1 MADVFVPSVNDAA
14 VFTTDKFGLLKDG
27 DGKTYQTVVKANVNG
42 NYDVYSKGTGT
53 FGADELLYQYNAS
66 SNQADFRDGKFKDKE
81 TAAYNSFFK
90 SGNAEGFNKNVKRI
104 WYGEAPPNSAKRMA
118 TLDAYKSIAA
128 TVPIRQAQTNVPGG
142 SLTIQTAS
150 GPVTTSVPT
159 ATDPAVADA
168 QKPTDAD
175 INTAKT
181 DIVSTNPNTRDGPN
195 TYGNLRYP
203 LKLKD
208 NQDYINIIML
218 KYVPKPIG
226 QNTTAGTPSPRGNKD
241 RLTLGSVT
249 LPIPAGISDSNRV
262 NWGDDS
268 LQPLESALAD
278 IMTSGITGQNGG
290 VGGATERALN
300 TVAKN
305 STDAQKLFTSKFVQN
320 TLGVNILK
328 RNEGAII
335 NPNMELL
342 FNSPSLRSFP
352 FNFRLTPR
360 SEDEAKMVRKII
372 RFFKQGM
379 SVQRSK
385 SELFLKAPNT
395 FQITYYNGQSKEHPY
410 LTKFKECALT
420 DFSVNY
426 TPDGSYMTY
435 EGNEASMTAYEIS
448 MQFQELEPI
457 FNDDYTKIDGNN
469 DTYIGY

>member
-1 MADVFVPSVNDAA
+1 MASDFVCPKNAYC
-14 VFTTDKFGLLKDG
+14 TDKTKTLVGANKTEIYHRTVTSLTGQGPAYTGSITETYYKEYGIFSTGDWILAARSTDG
-27 DGKTYQTVVKANVNG
+27 GKTQTFTSDAGADLRKSMSPGGDMYKNVQANVQTTLA
-42 NYDVYSKGTGT
+42 KGG
-53 FGADELLYQYNAS
+53 Q
-66 SNQADFRDGKFKDKE
+66 
-81 TAAYNSFFK
+81 
-90 SGNAEGFNKNVKRI
+90 SG
-104 WYGEAPPNSAKRMA
+104 
-118 TLDAYKSIAA
+118 TLDKISPEQQKKAGIIPQNAA
-128 TVPIRQAQTNVPGG
+128 APAD
-142 SLTIQTAS
+142 
-150 GPVTTSVPT
+150 
-159 ATDPAVADA
+159 ATQPAADA

-328 RNEGAII
+328 RNEGAIV

-395 FQITYYNGQSKEHPY
+395 FQITYCNGQSKDHPY

-420 DFSVNY
+420 DFTVNY

-435 EGNEASMTAYEIS
+435 EGKEASMTAYEIS

>member
-1 MADVFVPSVNDAA
+1 MADQTPAFNGCPTGAYCTDQAMTPVGADKTQIYHRTVTTLIGQGPAYAGSKTETYIVKPAGPAGTFPTWVLAA
-14 VFTTDKFGLLKDG
+14 TSTDG
-27 DGKTYQTVVKANVNG
+27 GKTP
-42 NYDVYSKGTGT
+42 T
-53 FGADELLYQYNAS
+53 FTSDAGADL
-66 SNQADFRDGKFKDKE
+66 R
-81 TAAYNSFFK
+81 K
-90 SGNAEGFNKNVKRI
+90 SMSPGGDMYKNVQANIQTTLTK
-104 WYGEAPPNSAKRMA
+104 GGQSG
-118 TLDAYKSIAA
+118 TLDKISPEQQKKAGIIPQNAA
-128 TVPIRQAQTNVPGG
+128 APAD
-142 SLTIQTAS
+142 
-150 GPVTTSVPT
+150 
-159 ATDPAVADA
+159 ATQPAADA

-328 RNEGAII
+328 RNEGAIV

-360 SEDEAKMVRKII
+360 SEDEAIEVRKII